1 MQHLPRLDTV
11 TSSFAE
17 SFDAPVLDPERWV
30 DHYLPQWTTA
40 ERSQARYD
48 LPGPGQPP
56 GLRLRIDADQLDWR
70 PEDAPLRVSNLQTAV
85 FSGPLRST
93 RGTHR
98 HRQDGLTVRTK
109 VSPRLLWAPRFGQV
123 DVTVTA
129 SRDRGCM
136 LAAWLV
142 GTEHLDEDD
151 SGEVCLFEIDS
162 DAVKTDSTTARVGI
176 KAHHDPRLSVEMEEV
191 IVPVGAGQAHT
202 WSARWSPDG
211 VVIACEQ
218 AVVFA
223 SAQVLSYPLQLMVDL
238 FETGPR
244 NRADTYPKTA
254 VIHAVTGS

>member
-1 MQHLPRLDTV
+1 MLRRRGGGNGPYGDATACHHHCNDQGWPRTTDDVKGTATMQHLPRLDTV

-109 VSPRLLWAPRFGQV
+109 VSPRLLWAPRFG
-123 DVTVTA
+123 
-129 SRDRGCM
+129 
-136 LAAWLV
+136 
-142 GTEHLDEDD
+142 
-151 SGEVCLFEIDS
+151 
-162 DAVKTDSTTARVGI
+162 
-176 KAHHDPRLSVEMEEV
+176 
-191 IVPVGAGQAHT
+191 
-202 WSARWSPDG
+202 
-211 VVIACEQ
+211 
-218 AVVFA
+218 
-223 SAQVLSYPLQLMVDL
+223 
-238 FETGPR
+238 
-244 NRADTYPKTA
+244 
-254 VIHAVTGS
+254 